1 MGPLSKVWH
10 ALESGT
16 TAPDD
21 EVALTIEDLLNLVQ
35 QTVLLVGQTN
45 DTISYHRRLSA
56 LAGAM
61 KSSSQ
66 AKSMIKHKSMLFENP
81 GKELFGKDFDDQITD
96 TAETQKQSK
105 ELLFNVFQQQGNNK
119 SFSKHLPQSKL
130 HCSGKTLASSEE
142 AMIYDFSSRRG
153 FNSYNNA
160 QFKNPGKQNSDLQ
173 NNSITNTTRR
183 VVISTTVGKKIVLQF
198 KDSNTDTVREVIA
211 LPGQPGKTDKR
222 SDYFAN
228 STKEIEPKK
237 INFSMQEKKTISLEP
252 EILLKKVAVEQ
263 VCPQKDQFLSNIF
276 IEKEVWGQQTC
287 DQLEGVKPIYFF
299 PTVAENSLVKKRIHM
314 QTRPQ
319 GRIFMCPIF
328 SGRPKESDVSMG
340 RNPVP
345 VSMTVFW
352 PCTSPIRF
360 HKTPK
365 DALAL
370 LKRIGIRVVIY
381 LDMLIIGRTREETIA
396 LRDTVILLLQRL
408 GFVINQKKS
417 VMTPVQEIEFLGMIV
432 NDYFPSTEKT
442 ATNKTNVSGCV
453 SKSKDNSFRVKS
465 VTSPDMTILAILPAK
480 LHCRFL
486 EQQQIQA
493 LKKNDSYKIQ
503 VILNKE
509 SQLELPWWV
518 KNMELYNGRTL
529 IQLPAQALLQT
540 DASLTFW
547 GAVWEGMKTGGTWTQ
562 QERRM
567 HFNELE
573 LLTLKLAL
581 ETFFKAQELKSL
593 HILVDKIVALNYFLK
608 MGAVQGEGGGGY
620 KKFTYGLSF
629 QTNLGTA
636 NKEKSN
642 CDSRVSPV
650 D

>member
-276 IEKEVWGQQTC
+276 IEKEVLGQQTC

-299 PTVAENSLVKKRIHM
+299 PTVAENSLAKKRIHM

-328 SGRPKESDVSMG
+328 SGRPKESDASMG

-408 GFVINQKKS
+408 EFVINQKKS

-518 KNMELYNGRTL
+518 KNMKLYNGRTL